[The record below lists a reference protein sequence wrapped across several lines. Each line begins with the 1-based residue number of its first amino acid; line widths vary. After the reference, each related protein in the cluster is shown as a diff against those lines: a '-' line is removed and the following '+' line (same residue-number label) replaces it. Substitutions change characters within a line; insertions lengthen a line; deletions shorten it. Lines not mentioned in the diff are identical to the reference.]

1 MYGSGLTPS
10 FKLVNT
16 HCMEQGHDGAS
27 LSREAWIEAAF
38 AVLVERGVDAVR
50 VQPLARALKV
60 TRGSFYWHFSDL
72 NDLLRALLDKWFD
85 LSTSAVIT
93 GIESKGG
100 AASARLLRL
109 LETCASDDGRIE
121 LAMRNWARTDD
132 LARKA
137 LQRVDEARTDYL
149 RKLML
154 EMGLTQDVAKAMA
167 SIAYLAWLGLY
178 SSYSVPDISAR
189 IFQMQRLHAFLALN
203 AKEVE

>member
-1 MYGSGLTPS
+1 
-10 FKLVNT
+10 
-16 HCMEQGHDGAS
+16 MEQGHDGVS

-38 AVLVERGVDAVR
+38 AVLLERGVDAVR

-178 SSYSVPDISAR
+178 SSYSVPDEEAR
-189 IFQMQRLHAFLALN
+189 ISKMRELHAFLALN
-203 AKEVE
+203 AKEAEQR

>member
-1 MYGSGLTPS
+1 
-10 FKLVNT
+10 
-16 HCMEQGHDGAS
+16 MEESHEGAS

-50 VQPLARALKV
+50 IQPLARTLKV
-60 TRGSFYWHFSDL
+60 TRGSFYWHFADL

-85 LSTSAVIT
+85 LSTRAVID
-93 GIESKGG
+93 GIEAEGG
-100 AASARLLRL
+100 LASTRLLGL
-109 LETCASDDGRIE
+109 LEACASDDGRIE

-149 RKLML
+149 KKLIV
-154 EMGLTQDVAKAMA
+154 EMGVPLSNAKALA

-178 SSYSVPDISAR
+178 SSYTVPDTEAR
-189 IFQMQRLHAFLALN
+189 ISKMRELYALLVSN
-203 AKEVE
+203 SEKVEPR